1 MTVMEVIKKL
11 WGIIKIVYVTVMSAC
26 GLAWICA
33 WYDEDAREGLTKM
46 AKKL

>member
-1 MTVMEVIKKL
+1 MNAIKKL
-11 WGIIKIVYVTVMSAC
+11 WNVIKIVYVMVMSAC

-33 WYDEDAREGLTKM
+33 WYDEDAREGLRKM